1 MSATREIRLPA
12 LSATMESATLL
23 TWKVSVGDEVK
34 EGQPIAEVATD
45 KVDMDLE
52 SPFDG
57 VIESLAVSPGDS
69 VALGAV
75 VAVARTESEDLL
87 GGLDFAPDAA
97 GEPERSETA
106 SAPAPEPA
114 KTNGGGSIVP
124 ASPPA
129 RKMARERGVDLTDVT
144 PTGARGQITPSDVK
158 KYVEAQQDHAP
169 ATEETSSSA
178 PPSAAGAPLTPIPP
192 AAAEPVAPN
201 VPATGDT
208 EAAKRLS
215 IRRATAE
222 VMNRTAAIPQFTLY
236 RTLILDRAQ
245 AKRNGRSWTTELVR
259 ALASALREHPEM
271 NARWDPEAQNTVP
284 FGSTAIGL
292 AVDRPGIGL
301 VVAAVA
307 DPDVGD
313 PADAD
318 QAVRMA
324 ADRAKTGKLRPEDM
338 VQASV
343 TLSNLGGLGV
353 ERFNALLF
361 PPQAAILSAGAIKM
375 RPVATGD
382 GALKA
387 ALTCEVGLTVDHRVA
402 DGADGAR
409 YLETFA
415 RIVEGR

>member
-23 TWKVSVGDEVK
+23 TWKVSVGDSVK
-34 EGQPIAEVATD
+34 EGQAIAEVATD

-57 VIESLAVSPGDS
+57 VIETLAAQPGDA

-87 GGLDFAPDAA
+87 GGLDLGSEPATEAGASAAAPQPAQTAPDA
-97 GEPERSETA
+97 PPTST
-106 SAPAPEPA
+106 
-114 KTNGGGSIVP
+114 GGIVP

-129 RKMARERGVDLTDVT
+129 RKMARERGIDLAQVT
-144 PTGARGQITPSDVK
+144 PSGTRGQITPADVK
-158 KYVEAQQDHAP
+158 RYVEGQEVATPTTKPEPAAP
-169 ATEETSSSA
+169 APVAAQAPVTPPTADAADVTSQ
-178 PPSAAGAPLTPIPP
+178 PAAGD
-192 AAAEPVAPN
+192 E
-201 VPATGDT
+201 
-208 EAAKRLS
+208 AKRLA
-215 IRRATAE
+215 IRRATAD
-222 VMNRTAAIPQFTLY
+222 VMNQTAVIPQFTLY

-245 AKRNGRSWTTELVR
+245 KSRNGRSWTTELVR
-259 ALASALREHPEM
+259 ALAAALRQHPEM
-271 NARWDPEAQNTVP
+271 NARWDEGSRATIP
-284 FGSTAIGL
+284 FGTTAVGL
-292 AVDRPGIGL
+292 AVDRPGVGL
-301 VVAAVA
+301 VVASVS

-313 PADAD
+313 PGDTD
-318 QAVRMA
+318 QAIRMV

-353 ERFNALLF
+353 DRFNALLF
-361 PPQAAILSAGAIKM
+361 PPQSAILSAGSIKM
-375 RPVATGD
+375 RPMATGD

-387 ALTCEVGLTVDHRVA
+387 ALTCEVGLTVDHRVV

-409 YLETFA
+409 FLDTVA
-415 RIVEGR
+415 RLMEAGQ